1 MKARLP
7 KGYGRPDPNAM
18 MRQVQKMQDEIR
30 AKQEELEAKEYT
42 GTASGEMVT
51 VTMTGKHEITTVKM
65 DEELKDSYPSGN
77 VLKTDILLNV
87 IAYADAENEILDA
100 SACEEYSKVTTDDTY
115 QLPGVEVKAEAEDG
129 IIDLGGKSYAVSDD
143 VSIFLPSPRARRS
156 RLAL

>member
-51 VTMTGKHEITTVKM
+51 VTMTGKHEITAVKIKPEAVDPEDVEM
-65 DEELKDSYPSGN
+65 LQDMITAAVNEALRGVDKESEEEMAKMTGG
-77 VLKTDILLNV
+77 LN
-87 IAYADAENEILDA
+87 I
-100 SACEEYSKVTTDDTY
+100 
-115 QLPGVEVKAEAEDG
+115 PG
-129 IIDLGGKSYAVSDD
+129 LG
-143 VSIFLPSPRARRS
+143 
-156 RLAL
+156 